1 MNNNILLRICVR
13 AFQVKERIRA
23 GVIRG
28 AAFLLCACPVVAM
41 ADGDIADLLDHVAT
55 GAKSGT
61 KSSLTIAQFLGVLAV
76 IGGLLAAKGKKDNP
90 QVKTWHI
97 VASIAL
103 GAVLI
108 VVPELIKR
116 AQTQIGMTP
125 VNVGS

>member
-1 MNNNILLRICVR
+1 MLNNMLLRISVR
-13 AFQVKERIRA
+13 LFQLQQSFRTLAV
-23 GVIRG
+23 RG
-28 AAFLLCACPVVAM
+28 ISLMFSAIPVVAM
-41 ADGDIADLLDHVAT
+41 ADGDVADILEHVAT

-103 GAVLI
+103 GAVMI

-116 AQTQIGMTP
+116 AQTQLGMTP

>member
-1 MNNNILLRICVR
+1 MLNNMVLRISVR
-13 AFQVKERIRA
+13 VFQLQQVFRTLA
-23 GVIRG
+23 VRG
-28 AAFLLCACPVVAM
+28 IALMFSALPVVAM
-41 ADGDIADLLDHVAT
+41 ADGDMADILDHVAT

-97 VASIAL
+97 VAAIAL

-116 AQTQIGMTP
+116 AQTQLGMTP

>member
-1 MNNNILLRICVR
+1 MLNNMMLRISVR
-13 AFQVKERIRA
+13 LSQMQYGLRSR
-23 GVIRG
+23 VIKG
-28 AAFLLCACPVVAM
+28 LTLLLSASPVLAM
-41 ADGDIADLLDHVAT
+41 ADGDIADLFDHVAT

-61 KSSLTIAQFLGVLAV
+61 KSSLTIAQFIGVLAV

-97 VASIAL
+97 VATLAI
-103 GAVLI
+103 GAILI

-116 AQTQIGMTP
+116 AQTQMGMTP